1 MRNFWAQ
8 NDKRKA
14 QNFLYKQLPA
24 TKILRRKND
33 HEKLKE
39 QVAKQKKEIK
49 DGITYG
55 KDNKAD
61 LGGNMVSTCVCAGCP
76 GKKKHKTATS
86 KECVWHNKF
95 VDVNNKQIPDM
106 LQRFAAKYS
115 PKGHLDVADLLLES
129 LATRG
134 TMLLVDAT
142 TILEMNQQS
151 DVNGNANN
159 LARSLVDEIASGVD
173 STCESHGI
181 VSTSK
186 KIITNSNSTM
196 SENTSTDVANFLCAP
211 CAPVANLPTEIP
223 KQTHNEFSTRVSA
236 HSNISTDE
244 NENSISQVVQCIEFL
259 DSIELNHDPNDDNGH
274 DDIDLDAIED
284 YIENLNI

>member
-1 MRNFWAQ
+1 M
-8 NDKRKA
+8 
-14 QNFLYKQLPA
+14 
-24 TKILRRKND
+24 
-33 HEKLKE
+33 
-39 QVAKQKKEIK
+39 
-49 DGITYG
+49 
-55 KDNKAD
+55 
-61 LGGNMVSTCVCAGCP
+61 
-76 GKKKHKTATS
+76 
-86 KECVWHNKF
+86 
-95 VDVNNKQIPDM
+95 
-106 LQRFAAKYS
+106 
-115 PKGHLDVADLLLES
+115 ADLLLES

-181 VSTSK
+181 VSRSK
-186 KIITNSNSTM
+186 QIITNSTSTM
-196 SENTSTDVANFLCAP
+196 SENTSTDVANFLCDP
-211 CAPVANLPTEIP
+211 CAPVTNLPTEIP

-259 DSIELNHDPNDDNGH
+259 DSIELNHDPNNDNGH
-274 DDIDLDAIED
+274 DDIDLDAVED